1 MGNHEVRGRFAPS
14 PSGRMHLGNVWAMLA
29 AWLSVRKQG
38 GRMILRMEDLDPSR
52 SKQIYAD
59 QVIEDLN
66 WLGLTYEEGPDCG
79 GPFGPYSQ
87 GERRDLYQEALNRLK
102 AQGYLYPCYCSR
114 KDLQAV
120 RAPHRGESVNVYPGT
135 CRHLSDEERK
145 LRAEK
150 KAPAMRFFMPD
161 REDCFYDLNYGKQC
175 QSLQVETGDFILRRS
190 DGIHA
195 YQLAVVVD
203 DALMGITEVVRG
215 SDLLSSTHRQRMLY
229 ESLGYSFPKFG
240 HVPLLVGRDGM
251 RMSKRFQSL
260 DLGQLKSIGW
270 KPEELWGLLL
280 FEAGMMEKEQA
291 VTLQEAIDIFSW
303 ETMGREDLKIDLNR
317 LES

>member
-1 MGNHEVRGRFAPS
+1 MENQEVRGRFAPS

-38 GRMILRMEDLDPSR
+38 GTMILRMEDLDPSR
-52 SKQIYAD
+52 SKQVYAN
-59 QVIEDLN
+59 QMIEDLA

-79 GPFGPYSQ
+79 GAFGPYVQ
-87 GERRDLYQEALNRLK
+87 DQRRHYYEKALRQLKDQDL
-102 AQGYLYPCYCSR
+102 LYPCYCSR

-120 RAPHRGESVNVYPGT
+120 RAPHRGEGDNVYPGT
-135 CRHLSDEERK
+135 CRSLSAEERRI
-145 LRAEK
+145 RAEK
-150 KAPAMRFFMPD
+150 KVPAMRFLMPD
-161 REDCFYDLNYGKQC
+161 REDCFVDLNYGKQC
-175 QSLQVETGDFILRRS
+175 QSLQSETGDFILRRS

-215 SDLLSSTHRQRMLY
+215 ADLLSSTHRQRILY
-229 ESLGYSFPKFG
+229 ETLGYSSPKFG
-240 HVPLLVGRDGM
+240 HVPLLVGRDGR

-260 DLGQLKSIGW
+260 DLGQLKSMGW

-280 FEAGMMEKEQA
+280 FEAGMMDKEEA
-291 VTLQEAIDIFSW
+291 VTLQEAVEVFSW
-303 ETMGREDLKIDLNR
+303 GTIGQEDLEIDLER
-317 LES
+317 LER

>member
-1 MGNHEVRGRFAPS
+1 MGNQESRGRFAPS

-29 AWLSVRKQG
+29 AWLSMRKQG
-38 GRMILRMEDLDPSR
+38 GTMILRMEDLDPSR

-59 QVIEDLN
+59 QMMEDLA
-66 WLGLTYEEGPDCG
+66 WLGLSYEEGPDCG
-79 GPFGPYSQ
+79 GAYGPYTQ
-87 GERRDLYQEALNRLK
+87 EERRNLYEEAMNRLK
-102 AQGYLYPCYCSR
+102 VQGHLYPCYCSR

-120 RAPHRGESVNVYPGT
+120 RAPHRGEGANAYPGT
-135 CRHLSDEERK
+135 CRYLSDEERK

-150 KAPAMRFFMPD
+150 KAPAMRFLMPD
-161 REDCFYDLNYGKQC
+161 REDCFVDLNYGKQC
-175 QSLQVETGDFILRRS
+175 QSLQSETGDFILRRS

-215 SDLLSSTHRQRMLY
+215 ADLLSSSHRQRILY
-229 ESLGYSFPKFG
+229 ESLGYSSPKFG
-240 HVPLLVGRDGM
+240 HVPLLMGRDGR

-280 FEAGMMEKEQA
+280 FEAGMMEKEEA
-291 VTLQEAIDIFSW
+291 VTLQEAIEIFSW
-303 ETMGREDLKIDLNR
+303 ETMGQTDLKIDLQR
-317 LES
+317 LER